1 VSVIAIDTNILV
13 YSHRADAP
21 AHDVALALV
30 QAAAEGDQAWAI
42 PWPCIHEFLAKV
54 THPRIFRQPTPIAA
68 ALAQVAEWRR
78 SPSNRML
85 AEPEDYFETLARTL
99 GAAQVVGAKVH
110 DARIAALCEA
120 HGVDELWSADR
131 DFQRFGR
138 LRVRNPL
145 VSA

>member
-1 VSVIAIDTNILV
+1 VIAIDTNILV

-21 AHDVALALV
+21 SHDAALALV
-30 QAAAEGDQAWAI
+30 QAAVEGDRAWAI
-42 PWPCIHEFLAKV
+42 PWPCIHEFLTKV
-54 THPRIFRQPTPIAA
+54 THPRIFREPTPIAV

-78 SPSNRML
+78 SPSHRML

-99 GAAQVVGAKVH
+99 EASQVVGAKVH
-110 DARIAALCEA
+110 DACIAALCEA
-120 HGVDELWSADR
+120 HGVEELWSADR